1 MLNNRNL
8 IDEGNF
14 NVRFR
19 VTYDFEKIDG
29 IISSVVV
36 LL

>member
-1 MLNNRNL
+1 MSNNRNL

-19 VTYDFEKIDG
+19 VTYDFEKTDG
-29 IISSVVV
+29 IISSVAA
-36 LL
+36 LS